1 VGAIV
6 AAYCKKGGNTT
17 SLVQTMLKKIQHR
30 ETRKIIILKP
40 KGARAPRALIAT
52 DSSETVSRE
61 NYTWAFEG
69 QLFPSSTK
77 SALKQM
83 ITQLGRQPRRIA
95 GRILKELEGSY
106 TFAIG
111 FSDKVFVGRDT
122 VGTSPLFYGE
132 NNLLCATATERKALW
147 NAGIQNAHSFPP
159 GNLAT
164 MNKTGFAFEPVSVLG
179 QPSEKKIKMQ
189 PAAKRLKKLL
199 EASTRDQ
206 ISDVDKVA
214 VAFSGGL
221 DSGIIALLAK
231 ENNVSVSLISVGL
244 EGQRENENAKRAAE
258 LLDLQLTLETFTVA
272 DVESVLPK
280 VLWLIEEPDVMKASV
295 GVSFYFTAQIASKL
309 RHDVLLAGQGAD
321 ELFGGYQRYLT
332 DYAKGGTQQVRQ
344 ALYHDT
350 VMSYETNFQRDEP
363 ICAYHQVKLR
373 LPFADT
379 RVVRFAL
386 GLPINL
392 KIESADDNLRKKV
405 LRQVAKMCRLPASI
419 TNKPKKAIQFATGVD
434 KTLRGLAK
442 KEGLTPR
449 AYVEEVFR
457 QVLPARGR

>member
-6 AAYCKKGGNTT
+6 AVYRKKGGNTT

-30 ETRKIIILKP
+30 ETRKTIILKP
-40 KGARAPRALIAT
+40 NGTTAQRALIAT
-52 DSSETVSRE
+52 DSSETASGE
-61 NYTWAFEG
+61 NYAWAFEG
-69 QLFPSSTK
+69 QLFPSSAK
-77 SALKQM
+77 STLKQM
-83 ITQLGRQPRRIA
+83 MTKLEGQPRRIA
-95 GRILKELEGSY
+95 GRILKELEGSF

-111 FSDKVFVGRDT
+111 FPDKVLVGRDT

-132 NNLLCATATERKALW
+132 NNFLCATATERKALW
-147 NAGIQNAHSFPP
+147 NAGIQKAYSFPP

-164 MNKTGFAFEPVSVLG
+164 INKAGFAFEPVSVLK
-179 QPSEKKIKMQ
+179 QPYEKKIKMQ
-189 PAAKRLKKLL
+189 PAARRLKKLL
-199 EASTRDQ
+199 EASTRDRV
-206 ISDVDKVA
+206 SDVDKVA

-221 DSGIIALLAK
+221 DSSIIAYLAK
-231 ENNVSVSLISVGL
+231 KNNVSVRLVSVGL

-258 LLDLQLTLETFTVA
+258 LLDLPLTLVTFTVA
-272 DVESVLPK
+272 NVESVLPK
-280 VLWLIEEPDVMKASV
+280 ALWLIEEPDVMKAGV
-295 GVSFYFTAQIASKL
+295 GVSFYWTAQIASKL
-309 RHDVLLAGQGAD
+309 RHHVLLAGQGAD

-332 DYAKGGTQQVRQ
+332 EYAKGGSQQVRQ

-350 VMSYETNFQRDEP
+350 VMSHETNFQRDEP
-363 ICAYHQVKLR
+363 VCAYHQVKLR

-392 KIESADDNLRKKV
+392 KIESANDDLRKKV
-405 LRQVAKMCRLPASI
+405 LRQVAKMCGLPSSI

-434 KTLRGLAK
+434 KALRRLAK

-457 QVLPARGR
+457 QVLPASR